1 MRREAKKHL
10 YDIAHAAEL
19 IASFTA
25 GKSFAHY
32 ADDAMLR
39 AAVER
44 EFEIVGEALSQLAR
58 IDGTVAAR
66 VSEYRQIIA
75 FRNIL
80 AHAYAQVDDR
90 IVWDIVE
97 SKLSTLRREVGLLQ
111 LED

>member
-10 YDIAHAAEL
+10 YDIANAARL
-19 IASFTA
+19 SASCTE
-25 GKSFAHY
+25 GKSFPQFTE
-32 ADDAMLR
+32 DAILR

-58 IDGTVAAR
+58 VDGKIALR
-66 VSEYRQIIA
+66 MSEYRQIIA

-97 SKLSTLRREVGLLQ
+97 SKLSTLRSEVGLLQ
-111 LED
+111 LEN